1 MCCCDIGR
9 ATDGSLFYIGF
20 WLKDMTRLGSQLAG
34 IMITGQLIRIAR
46 EHLLLQVC
54 LRAPAAALRA
64 RILTTLVRV
73 RPPLQLLEKY
83 RWAKVSKQNH
93 EFATAL
99 VRKQRQLVST
109 ADRLK
114 LAAQGLRQ
122 SKRLKLEFDSSQ
134 LNMVRRAIAE
144 TEKSATPNLI
154 DECRRALPG
163 GSSWH

>member
-1 MCCCDIGR
+1 
-9 ATDGSLFYIGF
+9 
-20 WLKDMTRLGSQLAG
+20 MTRLGSQLAG

-64 RILTTLVRV
+64 HILTTLVRV